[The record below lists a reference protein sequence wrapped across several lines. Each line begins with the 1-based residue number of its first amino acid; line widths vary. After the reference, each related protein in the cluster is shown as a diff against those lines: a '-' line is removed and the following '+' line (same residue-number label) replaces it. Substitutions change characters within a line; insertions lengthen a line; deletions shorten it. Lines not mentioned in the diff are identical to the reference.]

1 MRRRFTTVLLLAVVM
16 PLVACGA
23 DDEDPTARDR
33 VDLPGPED
41 YLQIELPRVDGEG
54 SLRLADLAGR
64 PAVVNFFA
72 SWCAPC
78 VTEMPEIEEV
88 KQQVGEDVAFVGVN
102 VQDSV
107 DDATELIDRT
117 GVTWDIVRDVD
128 GELTTAVGSVGMPT
142 TVLLDAEG
150 NIVERQTG
158 ALDADELRGLLTSA
172 LGIEVPSS

>member
-41 YLQIELPRVDGEG
+41 YLQIELPRLDGEG